1 MRVVILG
8 ATGFVGRALVYA
20 LHGRGDDL
28 LILSRRP
35 NLVTRKFGT
44 QIKAVKWT
52 PEYDPAWG
60 REIEGY
66 DAVINLA
73 GEPLFSRRWNAR
85 QRDLIMNSRVDSAA
99 GIIKAIRRIDHR
111 PDTLISASAVG
122 YYGWQ
127 GDQELTEDS
136 PPGEDFL
143 AKVCRAWEEEVED
156 DDTQSV
162 RTVRIRI
169 GMVLGRGG
177 GALGRMIK
185 PFKFGLGGPLGSGK
199 QWVSWIHLQD
209 LVDLI
214 RWALD
219 NPKIEGPLNGTSP
232 YPVTNKEFSQTLG
245 RALHRPAAFPVPGF
259 LLRLAVGGAAEVLLE
274 GQRVIPARV
283 LESGFSFTHP
293 TLSAAFQEIF
303 RPE

>member
-1 MRVVILG
+1 VRVVILG
-8 ATGFVGRALVYA
+8 ATGFIGRALVYA

-35 NLVTRKFGT
+35 NLVTRRFGT
-44 QIKAVKWT
+44 QIRAVQWT

-73 GEPLFSRRWNAR
+73 GEPLFSRRWNTR
-85 QRDLIMNSRVDSAA
+85 QKDLILNSRADSAA

-122 YYGWQ
+122 YYGPQ

-199 QWVSWIHLQD
+199 QWVSWIHLRD

-219 NPKIEGPLNGTSP
+219 NPKVEGPLNGTSP
-232 YPVTNKEFSQTLG
+232 HPITNKEFAQTLG

-274 GQRVIPARV
+274 GQRVVPARV
-283 LESGFSFTHP
+283 LESGFSFTYP